1 MKFKMFFE
9 VTENG
14 LTFFFRQDTDKENYV
29 VEEITYGKNIGI
41 L

>member
-14 LTFFFRQDTDKENYV
+14 LTLFFRQ
-29 VEEITYGKNIGI
+29 EITYGKNIGI